1 MNEESSPDL
10 PPEPE
15 SIPPSDSLA
24 DTEESPTEK
33 AERDWVLFTP
43 LSGLVCLLGIPG
55 VLGPLVC
62 WLIKRDTMSEVAEAG
77 KEAINFQITML
88 LIQIVSV
95 PLVFIF
101 VGFITMLAALVLS
114 IVFPIIAWIESSR
127 GTRYVYPFT
136 WRLIK

>member
-10 PPEPE
+10 PPGPE
-15 SIPPSDSLA
+15 SIPPSESLA
-24 DTEESPTEK
+24 DTEVSPAEK
-33 AERDWVLFTP
+33 TERDWLLFTH

-62 WLIKRDTMSEVAEAG
+62 WLIKRDTMPEVAEAG

-95 PLVFIF
+95 PLVFLF

-114 IVFPIIAWIESSR
+114 IVFPIIAGIESSR